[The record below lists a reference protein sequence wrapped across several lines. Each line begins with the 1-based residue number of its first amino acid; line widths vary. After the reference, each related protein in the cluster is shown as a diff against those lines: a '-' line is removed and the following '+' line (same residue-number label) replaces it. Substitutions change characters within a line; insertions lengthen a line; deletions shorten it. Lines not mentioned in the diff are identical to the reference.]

1 MVSSGRAVPYNGTIM
16 TIPLVPPITDP
27 TPIFDLHRGHL
38 ATELLVGASAHFK
51 VFDRLAQGAKDLTT
65 LRAEIGLAER
75 PALVLFTALKA
86 MGLLIER
93 QGRLSLSEMA
103 REHLVS
109 GGPFAV
115 DDYLGLTADTAGVLA
130 MVERL
135 RADQPKGFAQDGG
148 GAAYIYKDGMD
159 SAMDQEA
166 SARRLTLALSGRAK
180 NVAPV
185 LAARVRLDAVDT
197 LLDVG
202 GGTGIYGMAC
212 LQRNLRLRL
221 IVWDRPEVLKIAREM
236 AIAYGVADR
245 TTLVAGDM
253 FTDAVPPADAM
264 LVSNV
269 LHDWAVPECNA
280 LLGRLAAALPKGGR
294 LLIHDALLNDALDG
308 PLPVALFSTMLFI
321 LTEGRNYSTAEYR
334 AMLRT
339 AGLTPLAEVIP
350 TLVHCGVVEG
360 IKG

>member
-1 MVSSGRAVPYNGTIM
+1 M
-16 TIPLVPPITDP
+16 TQPLVPPITDP

-51 VFDRLAQGAKDLTT
+51 VFDRLAQGAKEITE
-65 LRAEIGLAER
+65 LRAEIGLGER
-75 PALVLFTALKA
+75 PAIVLFTALKA
-86 MGLLIER
+86 MGLLVER
-93 QGRLSLSEMA
+93 QGRIALSEMA

-109 GGPFAV
+109 GGPYAI
-115 DDYLGLTADTAGVLA
+115 DDYLGLTADHAGVLA
-130 MVERL
+130 TVERL
-135 RADQPKGFAQDGG
+135 RADKPKGFEQDGG
-148 GAAYIYKDGMD
+148 GAAYIYKDGMR

-185 LAARVRLDAVDT
+185 LAARVRLDSVDT

-212 LQRNLRLRL
+212 LQRNLRLKL
-221 IVWDRPEVLKIAREM
+221 IVWDRPEVLKIAQEM
-236 AIAYGVADR
+236 AVAYGVAER
-245 TTLVAGDM
+245 TTLLPGDM
-253 FTDAVPPADAM
+253 FTDPVPRADAM

-269 LHDWAVPECNA
+269 LHDWGLSECHA
-280 LLGRLAAALPKGGR
+280 LLTRLAQALPHGGR
-294 LLIHDALLNDALDG
+294 LLIHDALLNDGLDG
-308 PLPVALFSTMLFI
+308 PLPVALFSAMLFI

-334 AMLRT
+334 AMLRH
-339 AGLTPLAEVIP
+339 AGLTPLAEVVP

-360 IKG
+360 VKP

>member
-1 MVSSGRAVPYNGTIM
+1 M
-16 TIPLVPPITDP
+16 TLPLVPPITDP

-38 ATELLVGASAHFK
+38 ATELLVAASSHFK
-51 VFDRLAQGAKDLTT
+51 VFDRLAQGAMEVTR
-65 LRAEIGLAER
+65 LRGEIGLAER

-86 MGLLIER
+86 MGLLVER
-93 QGRLSLSEMA
+93 QGRLSLSELA

-115 DDYLGLTADTAGVLA
+115 DDYLGLTADHAGVLST
-130 MVERL
+130 VECL
-135 RADQPKGFAQDGG
+135 RTNKPQGFAQDGG
-148 GAAYIYKDGMD
+148 GAAFIYKDGMD

-180 NVAPV
+180 NIAPV
-185 LAARVRLDAVDT
+185 LAARVRLDAVAT

-212 LQRNLRLRL
+212 LQRNLRLKL
-221 IVWDRPEVLKIAREM
+221 IVWDRPEVLKIAHEM
-236 AIAYGVADR
+236 ALAYGVAER
-245 TTLVAGDM
+245 TTLVPGDM
-253 FTDAVPPADAM
+253 FTDAVPQADAM

-269 LHDWAVPECNA
+269 LHDWDVPACQT
-280 LLGRLAAALPKGGR
+280 LLGRLSAALPRGGR
-294 LLIHDALLNDALDG
+294 LLIHDALLNDGLDG

-350 TLVHCGVVEG
+350 TLVHCGVIEG
-360 IKG
+360 MKA

>member
-1 MVSSGRAVPYNGTIM
+1 M
-16 TIPLVPPITDP
+16 TLPLVPPITDP

-38 ATELLVGASAHFK
+38 ATELMVGACVQFK
-51 VFDRLAQGAKDLTT
+51 VFDRLAQGGKDFTT
-65 LRAEIGLAER
+65 LRGEIGLGER
-75 PALVLFTALKA
+75 PAYVLFTALKA
-86 MGLLIER
+86 MGLLLEHH
-93 QGRLSLSEMA
+93 GRLTLSELA

-109 GGPFAV
+109 GGPFSV
-115 DDYLGLTADTAGVLA
+115 DDYLGLTAENPGVVSL
-130 MVERL
+130 VERL
-135 RADQPKGFAQDGG
+135 RANKPKGFAQDGG

-159 SAMDQEA
+159 SAMEQEA

-185 LAARVRLDAVDT
+185 LAARVRLDAVGT

-212 LQRNLRLRL
+212 LQRNLRLKL
-221 IVWDRPEVLKIAREM
+221 IVWDRPEVLKIAHEM
-236 AIAYGVADR
+236 AVAYGVLDR
-245 TTLVAGDM
+245 TTLLAGDM
-253 FTDAVPPADAM
+253 FKDPVPAADAM

-269 LHDWAVPECNA
+269 LHDWDLPECNT
-280 LLGRLAAALPKGGR
+280 LLRRLSEALPRGGR
-294 LLIHDALLNDALDG
+294 MLIHDALLNDAHDG

-334 AMLRT
+334 TMLRT

-350 TLVHCGVVEG
+350 TLVHCGVIEG
-360 IKG
+360 VKS